1 MISLIRCKK
10 SQVDSITLETDFE
23 DSWFAWLS
31 PLHAN
36 EEGKKEPVCEWKIT
50 RANQPSG
57 QKKKA
62 RKKGKEN
69 KKNPK
74 PKLGRRPVTFV
85 SSA

>member
-36 EEGKKEPVCEWKIT
+36 EEGKKGGGARVENNLRKTNHPHEKT
-50 RANQPSG
+50 
-57 QKKKA
+57 QKKG
-62 RKKGKEN
+62 RGKKKEA
-69 KKNPK
+69 
-74 PKLGRRPVTFV
+74 KLGPRAVTFI